1 VLYHKETAAIEN
13 WHKVLLRIRACYA
26 ILKILSKKDFRIQID
41 FYEEQEADSPIPWYE
56 SGRWTIYPNTY
67 KFAVWELAKSTLYMA
82 SIYTF
87 AYMTAFRFQTIANTE
102 SDTGFIQIQNFDM
115 FVDIL

>member
-1 VLYHKETAAIEN
+1 
-13 WHKVLLRIRACYA
+13 
-26 ILKILSKKDFRIQID
+26 
-41 FYEEQEADSPIPWYE
+41 
-56 SGRWTIYPNTY
+56 
-67 KFAVWELAKSTLYMA
+67 VWELAKSTLYMA